1 MAAEL
6 KIGIGADNSG
16 LKQGLQ
22 DAEAQISAFV
32 SKVGKIGQ
40 IGEQLSSIGQKMS
53 IGLTLPIIALGG
65 SAIKAYGDIQS
76 LQKGLEAVMGSA
88 GSASKEF
95 ERLKEVSRL
104 PGLGMQEAVRG
115 SINLQAI
122 GIDADKARGIL
133 SQFGNAVASVGKGKA
148 EFERAIYGV
157 QQLANTDFPLGEDLN
172 IIKDALPQVSNL
184 LKESFGSS
192 RSDELAKMGVS
203 SKQVLDTITAGLEK
217 LPRVT
222 GGINGAFENL
232 GDSMKTSLA
241 RIGKIIDDTFDI
253 SGIIEKLTG
262 YLDTAIS
269 YFEGLSPAVQQIIL
283 VVTGLV
289 AAAGPLLV
297 AVGGFIAMM
306 PTILTGIGAIGTSLT
321 ALTGPIGLVVVGIGA
336 IIAAVVTNW
345 DKIKPY
351 ITKTIQWFVDIYNE
365 SKIVRIGIEALVANF
380 KIGFSIV
387 SNILKTAYELIK
399 SFAKGVADAF
409 GGVGSVIKGV
419 LTGDFEEIKNG
430 VKQITGSVSGTLGNY
445 YNDIKNGLKSTFT
458 NISKITND
466 GISRVM
472 GGKATAPKLFDE
484 EEVATKTKET
494 VSKGIEK
501 GIKKVADKK
510 ITVELPDI
518 EPIKGSGSG
527 YINFLGETYDS
538 MLDFENRTAEFGSV
552 INDNLGPAK
561 LGFTDLQASVAEN
574 IIGLQESFTALS
586 DFGNFLGD
594 SIKLAFD
601 SVVNTIAD
609 SFSAM
614 GEAMATGGDVLG
626 SFGQTILSG
635 IGSFLGALGKQMIQY
650 GVAALAM
657 AVLSKMLLNPITAV
671 PAALGMIA
679 AGAALSL
686 ISGAISGTLKGGS
699 SGGGGS
705 VPSGGGSGS
714 QSYSSS
720 FSSGGA
726 GGGEVVFRISGNDLV
741 AVLSRQQD
749 KNTRLGG

>member
-53 IGLTLPIIALGG
+53 VGLTLPIIALGG

-172 IIKDALPQVSNL
+172 IIKDALPRVSNL
-184 LKESFGSS
+184 LKEAFGSS

-253 SGIIEKLTG
+253 SGIIDKLTG

-269 YFEGLSPAVQQIIL
+269 YFEGLSPSVQKTIL

-306 PTILTGIGAIGTSLT
+306 PTILTGIGAIGTALT
-321 ALTGPIGLVVVGIGA
+321 ALTGPIGLVVVGIAA
-336 IIAAVVTNW
+336 IIAAVVSNW
-345 DKIKPY
+345 GKIKPY
-351 ITKTIQWFVDIYNE
+351 ILNTINYFIELYND
-365 SKIVRIGIEALVANF
+365 STIVRIAVAGIATTF
-380 KIGFSIV
+380 KNSFAIV
-387 SNILKTAYELIK
+387 SNILKTAWEIFK
-399 SFAKGVADAF
+399 TFAKSTADLFA
-409 GGVGSVIKGV
+409 GVGTVLKGA
-419 LTGDFEEIKNG
+419 LTGDLGAIK
-430 VKQITGSVSGTLGNY
+430 SGLVQMSAAWSSGISSLSKDLGNGIKGL
-445 YNDIKNGLKSTFT
+445 YNDISKNFSDGMAMVKNNQLKPITDL
-458 NISKITND
+458 KI
-466 GISRVM
+466 
-472 GGKATAPKLFDE
+472 FDE
-484 EEVATKTKET
+484 ENIAEKTEKNITKGVEKGVKKAKGET
-494 VSKGIEK
+494 V
-501 GIKKVADKK
+501 K
-510 ITVELPDI
+510 IELPDFEVIQGKQNFNFLDTFGNEVENVWNI
-518 EPIKGSGSG
+518 EERFNQIAEQIANARPLITDALEFSRLEWQLKMQEMNASISEAWSNIMSSGVANGIADGAEAIGMAIANGDNVIASLGKSIMSTVGDIAIQLGKAAIAVGVGMIAIKAAFKNPYTAIAAGIALVALGAFIKGSVANIPSG
-527 YINFLGETYDS
+527 G
-538 MLDFENRTAEFGSV
+538 
-552 INDNLGPAK
+552 
-561 LGFTDLQASVAEN
+561 
-574 IIGLQESFTALS
+574 
-586 DFGNFLGD
+586 
-594 SIKLAFD
+594 
-601 SVVNTIAD
+601 
-609 SFSAM
+609 
-614 GEAMATGGDVLG
+614 
-626 SFGQTILSG
+626 
-635 IGSFLGALGKQMIQY
+635 
-650 GVAALAM
+650 
-657 AVLSKMLLNPITAV
+657 
-671 PAALGMIA
+671 
-679 AGAALSL
+679 
-686 ISGAISGTLKGGS
+686 
-699 SGGGGS
+699 GGGGS

-726 GGGEVVFRISGNDLV
+726 SGGGEVVFRISGNDLV
-741 AVLSRQQD
+741 GVLSRQQD

>member
-53 IGLTLPIIALGG
+53 VGLTLPIIALGG

-95 ERLKEVSRL
+95 ERLKEVAKL

-148 EFERAIYGV
+148 EFESAIYGV

-184 LKESFGSS
+184 LKEAFGSS

-203 SKQVLDTITAGLEK
+203 SKQVLDAITAGLEK

-253 SGIIEKLTG
+253 SGIIDKLTG

-269 YFEGLSPAVQQIIL
+269 YFEGLSPAVQQTIL

-297 AVGGFIAMM
+297 VVGGFIAAL
-306 PTILTGIGAIGTSLT
+306 PTMLTGIGAIGTALT
-321 ALTGPIGLVVVGIGA
+321 ALTGPIGLVVVGIAA
-336 IIAAVVTNW
+336 IIAAVVSNW

-387 SNILKTAYELIK
+387 SNVLKTAYELIK

-419 LTGDFEEIKNG
+419 LTGDFEAIKNG
-430 VKQITGSVSGTLGNY
+430 VKQIAGSVSGTLGNY

-458 NISKITND
+458 DISKIAND
-466 GISRVM
+466 GISRVI

-494 VSKGIEK
+494 ISKGIEK
-501 GIKKVADKK
+501 GLKKGIEKVTDKK
-510 ITVELPDI
+510 ITVELPEIQVLPSGFNFNFLDDFGNEVSNYWNIDDAFNTISDQINNARPLITNALEIARLEWQLKIQEMNASISEAWSDI
-518 EPIKGSGSG
+518 MSSGVANGIADGAEAIGMAIANGGNAIEALGKSLLSTVGDIAIQLGKAAITVGVGMIAIKAAFSNPYTAIAAGIALVALGAFIKGSVANIPSG
-527 YINFLGETYDS
+527 G
-538 MLDFENRTAEFGSV
+538 
-552 INDNLGPAK
+552 
-561 LGFTDLQASVAEN
+561 
-574 IIGLQESFTALS
+574 
-586 DFGNFLGD
+586 
-594 SIKLAFD
+594 
-601 SVVNTIAD
+601 
-609 SFSAM
+609 
-614 GEAMATGGDVLG
+614 
-626 SFGQTILSG
+626 
-635 IGSFLGALGKQMIQY
+635 
-650 GVAALAM
+650 
-657 AVLSKMLLNPITAV
+657 
-671 PAALGMIA
+671 
-679 AGAALSL
+679 
-686 ISGAISGTLKGGS
+686 
-699 SGGGGS
+699 GGGGS

-720 FSSGGA
+720 FSGGSGS
-726 GGGEVVFRISGNDLV
+726 GEVVFRISGNDLV
-741 AVLSRQQD
+741 GVLSRQQD
-749 KNTRLGG
+749 KNSRLGG

>member
-53 IGLTLPIIALGG
+53 VGLTLPIIALGG

-95 ERLKEVSRL
+95 ERLKEVAKL

-184 LKESFGSS
+184 LKEAFGSS

-203 SKQVLDTITAGLEK
+203 SKQVLDAITAGLEK

-253 SGIIEKLTG
+253 SGIIDKLTG

-269 YFEGLSPAVQQIIL
+269 YFEGLSPAVQQTIL

-297 AVGGFIAMM
+297 VVGGFIAAL
-306 PTILTGIGAIGTSLT
+306 PTMLTGIGAIGTALT
-321 ALTGPIGLVVVGIGA
+321 ALTGPIGLVVVGIAA
-336 IIAAVVTNW
+336 IIAAVVSNW

-365 SKIVRIGIEALVANF
+365 STIVRIGIEALVANF

-387 SNILKTAYELIK
+387 SNVLKTAYELIK

-419 LTGDFEEIKNG
+419 LTGDFEAIKNG
-430 VKQITGSVSGTLGNY
+430 VKQIAGSVSGTLGNY

-458 NISKITND
+458 DISKIAND
-466 GISRVM
+466 GISHVM

-484 EEVATKTKET
+484 EEVANKTKEN

-501 GIKKVADKK
+501 GLKKVADKK
-510 ITVELPDI
+510 ITVELPEI
-518 EPIKGSGSG
+518 QVLPSGFNF
-527 YINFLGETYDS
+527 NFLD
-538 MLDFENRTAEFGSV
+538 
-552 INDNLGPAK
+552 
-561 LGFTDLQASVAEN
+561 
-574 IIGLQESFTALS
+574 
-586 DFGNFLGD
+586 DFGNEVKNAWNLD
-594 SIKLAFD
+594 DAF
-601 SVVNTIAD
+601 NTIAD
-609 SFSAM
+609 QINNARPLITNALEIARLEWQLKIQEMNASIS
-614 GEAMATGGDVLG
+614 EAWSDIM
-626 SFGQTILSG
+626 SSG
-635 IGSFLGALGKQMIQY
+635 IANGIADGAEAIGMAIANGDNVIASLGKS
-650 GVAALAM
+650 
-657 AVLSKMLLNPITAV
+657 VLSTVGDIAIQLGKAAIAV
-671 PAALGMIA
+671 GVGMIA
-679 AGAALSL
+679 IKAAFKNPLTAIAAGVALVAL
-686 ISGAISGTLKGGS
+686 GAFIKGS
-699 SGGGGS
+699 VANIPSGGGGDS

-741 AVLSRQQD
+741 GVLSRQQD

>member
-53 IGLTLPIIALGG
+53 VGLTLPIIALGG

-184 LKESFGSS
+184 LKEAFGSS

-253 SGIIEKLTG
+253 SGIIDKLTG
-262 YLDTAIS
+262 YLDSAIS
-269 YFEGLSPAVQQIIL
+269 YFEGLSPAVQQTIL

-297 AVGGFIAMM
+297 AIGGFIAMM
-306 PTILTGIGAIGTSLT
+306 PTILTGIGAIGTALT
-321 ALTGPIGLVVVGIGA
+321 ALTGPIGLVVVGIAA
-336 IIAAVVTNW
+336 IIAAVVSNW

-430 VKQITGSVSGTLGNY
+430 VKQIAGSVSGTLGNY

-458 NISKITND
+458 DISKIAND

-501 GIKKVADKK
+501 GLKKVADKK
-510 ITVELPDI
+510 ITVELPEI
-518 EPIKGSGSG
+518 QVLPSGFNF
-527 YINFLGETYDS
+527 NFLD
-538 MLDFENRTAEFGSV
+538 
-552 INDNLGPAK
+552 
-561 LGFTDLQASVAEN
+561 
-574 IIGLQESFTALS
+574 
-586 DFGNFLGD
+586 DFGNEVKNAWNIDDATNILGD
-594 SIKLAFD
+594 KIAA
-601 SVVNTIAD
+601 TIAATSAALRAGKEILTID
-609 SFSAM
+609 IDAINAEFSKILNEGVISGIVGAAEAM
-614 GEAMATGGDVLG
+614 GAALANGGDVVQAAGGALLSTLG
-626 SFGQTILSG
+626 GIMIELGKTAIMAGIGIEAIKTALKSLNPGVAIAAGVALVALGGFLKAKVSG
-635 IGSFLGALGKQMIQY
+635 IGSSMG
-650 GVAALAM
+650 
-657 AVLSKMLLNPITAV
+657 
-671 PAALGMIA
+671 
-679 AGAALSL
+679 
-686 ISGAISGTLKGGS
+686 
-699 SGGGGS
+699 GGGGS
-705 VPSGGGSGS
+705 VPSGGGGS

-720 FSSGGA
+720 FSGGGA

-741 AVLSRQQD
+741 GVLSRQQD
-749 KNTRLGG
+749 KNSRLGG

>member
-53 IGLTLPIIALGG
+53 VGLTLPIIALGG

-184 LKESFGSS
+184 LKEAFGSS

-269 YFEGLSPAVQQIIL
+269 YFEGLSPAVQQTIL

-306 PTILTGIGAIGTSLT
+306 PTILTGIGAIGTALT
-321 ALTGPIGLVVVGIGA
+321 ALTGPIGLVVVGIAA
-336 IIAAVVTNW
+336 IIAAVVSNW
-345 DKIKPY
+345 GKIKPY
-351 ITKTIQWFVDIYNE
+351 ILNTINYFIELYNE
-365 SKIVRIGIEALVANF
+365 STIVRIAVAGIATTF
-380 KIGFSIV
+380 KNSFAIV
-387 SNILKTAYELIK
+387 SNILKTAWEIFK
-399 SFAKGVADAF
+399 TFAKATADLFA
-409 GGVGSVIKGV
+409 GVGTVLKGA
-419 LTGDFEEIKNG
+419 LTGDLGAIK
-430 VKQITGSVSGTLGNY
+430 SGLVQMSAAWSSGISSLSKDLGNGIKGL
-445 YNDIKNGLKSTFT
+445 YNDISKNFSDGMAMVKNNQLKPITDL
-458 NISKITND
+458 KI
-466 GISRVM
+466 
-472 GGKATAPKLFDE
+472 FDE
-484 EEVATKTKET
+484 EKIAEKTEKNITKGVEKGVKKAKGET
-494 VSKGIEK
+494 V
-501 GIKKVADKK
+501 K
-510 ITVELPDI
+510 IELPDFEVIQGKQNFNFLDTFGNEVENVWNI
-518 EPIKGSGSG
+518 EERFNQIAEQIANARPLITDALEVSRLEWQLKMQEMNASISEAWSDIMSSGVANGIANGAEAIGMAIANGDNVIASLGKSIMSTVGDIAIQLGKAAIAVGVGMIAIKASFKNPYTAIAAGIALVALGAFIKGSVANIPSG
-527 YINFLGETYDS
+527 G
-538 MLDFENRTAEFGSV
+538 
-552 INDNLGPAK
+552 
-561 LGFTDLQASVAEN
+561 
-574 IIGLQESFTALS
+574 
-586 DFGNFLGD
+586 
-594 SIKLAFD
+594 
-601 SVVNTIAD
+601 
-609 SFSAM
+609 
-614 GEAMATGGDVLG
+614 
-626 SFGQTILSG
+626 
-635 IGSFLGALGKQMIQY
+635 
-650 GVAALAM
+650 
-657 AVLSKMLLNPITAV
+657 
-671 PAALGMIA
+671 
-679 AGAALSL
+679 
-686 ISGAISGTLKGGS
+686 
-699 SGGGGS
+699 GGGGS

-726 GGGEVVFRISGNDLV
+726 SGGGEVVFRISGNDLV
-741 AVLSRQQD
+741 GVLSRQQD
-749 KNTRLGG
+749 KNSRLGG